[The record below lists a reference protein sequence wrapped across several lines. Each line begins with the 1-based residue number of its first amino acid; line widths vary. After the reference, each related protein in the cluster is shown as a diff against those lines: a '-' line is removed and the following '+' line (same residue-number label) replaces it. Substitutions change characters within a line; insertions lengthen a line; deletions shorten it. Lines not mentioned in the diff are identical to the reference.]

1 MNPSTPHQRSRR
13 LHSSP
18 LTPSLSS
25 PLSSFIPFRQSP
37 LSSEE
42 FEEFVRFYPL
52 IECRAWNLA
61 VILPHETND
70 SRGIVLDLG
79 DIVISTHKVRMASI
93 PSGTLLRTGFFPSG
107 LQRRLRR
114 GDRNATDLWNSGL
127 FQLMDSLDDSLVF
140 PRFLVHVWH
149 VRLYSTYSDQLIAD
163 DITLNVSFRQSVVF
177 PATNRPDPTQFP
189 SETHLLKYDRFMATH
204 IRAKAIPNSGLPMEV
219 NVTVQECSLNLL
231 NSQYNDCLLFFFL
244 NAK

>member
-1 MNPSTPHQRSRR
+1 MKLTIPVVLCWISGILLFQLTKFEWPRF
-13 LHSSP
+13 P
-18 LTPSLSS
+18 LGLFS
-25 PLSSFIPFRQSP
+25 
-37 LSSEE
+37 
-42 FEEFVRFYPL
+42 
-52 IECRAWNLA
+52 
-61 VILPHETND
+61 
-70 SRGIVLDLG
+70 
-79 DIVISTHKVRMASI
+79 
-93 PSGTLLRTGFFPSG
+93 RTGFFPSG

-127 FQLMDSLDDSLVF
+127 FQLRDSLDDSLVF

-204 IRAKAIPNSGLPMEV
+204 IRAKSNSEFWFTNGSECDSSGMFLESSQL
-219 NVTVQECSLNLL
+219 TV
-231 NSQYNDCLLFFFL
+231 
-244 NAK
+244 